1 MWCGYSELD
10 EEEVL
15 KEAEADEKDFDA
27 EELFV
32 AKVNHRFEEPD
43 REFVSPY
50 CIFLIL
56 MRSAH

>member
-1 MWCGYSELD
+1 MD

-15 KEAEADEKDFDA
+15 QEAEADEKDFDA

-43 REFVSPY
+43 KEFVSLLSILH
-50 CIFLIL
+50 IFYVNEV
-56 MRSAH
+56 